1 VAREGGRRRR
11 GGGVPERRWP
21 PDPVWIPAEA
31 LANFGLSNGFCHR
44 TGKRRNAERG
54 AAVHHRTVTK
64 LVSAGILVAPVL
76 LHTGVSSPESGEPPL
91 SEHFPV
97 PVATARIVDWVR
109 AEGGR
114 VIAVGTTV
122 ARALESAARPD
133 GSVAPSDGWT
143 DLVLGPGRP
152 ARVVDGLISGLL
164 RLSPGQTLC
173 SGRMIRR

>member
-1 VAREGGRRRR
+1 M
-11 GGGVPERRWP
+11 
-21 PDPVWIPAEA
+21 
-31 LANFGLSNGFCHR
+31 
-44 TGKRRNAERG
+44 
-54 AAVHHRTVTK
+54 
-64 LVSAGILVAPVL
+64 
-76 LHTGVSSPESGEPPL
+76 
-91 SEHFPV
+91 
-97 PVATARIVDWVR
+97 ATARLVDWVR

-122 ARALESAARPD
+122 ARALESAARRD

-173 SGRMIRR
+173 SGRMIPR